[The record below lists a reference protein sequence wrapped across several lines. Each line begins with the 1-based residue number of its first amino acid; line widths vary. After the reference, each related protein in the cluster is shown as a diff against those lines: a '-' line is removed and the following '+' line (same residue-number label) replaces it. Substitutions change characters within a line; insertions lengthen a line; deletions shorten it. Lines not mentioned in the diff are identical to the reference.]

1 MNTFGNKGLQRLK
14 ARTKGPAKE
23 NRGIGS
29 TDTMTKN
36 AKNTGKFLAQEGV
49 GQALKK
55 FAGNVA
61 SKAFGVAGMLLSSQK
76 AYAGGK
82 SKMDYAMDRILKEN
96 PGTKIIRSVE
106 DLNTDQ

>member
-1 MNTFGNKGLQRLK
+1 MNKFGNNGLQRLK

-23 NRGIGS
+23 ENRGIGS
-29 TDTMTKN
+29 TDTMIKDAKN
-36 AKNTGKFLAQEGV
+36 AGKFVAQEGF

-82 SKMDYAMDRILKEN
+82 SKMDYAMDQYQKDN
-96 PGTKIIRSVE
+96 PDAKIIRNVE
-106 DLNTDQ
+106 DLK

>member
-1 MNTFGNKGLQRLK
+1 MSKFGNNGLQRLK
-14 ARTKGPAKE
+14 ARTKGPAKSHDKM
-23 NRGIGS
+23 GVGS
-29 TDTMTKN
+29 TDTMINEAKN
-36 AKNTGKFLAQEGV
+36 AGKFVAQEGF

-82 SKMDYAMDRILKEN
+82 SKMDYAMDQYQKDN
-96 PGTKIIRSVE
+96 PDAKIIRNVE
-106 DLNTDQ
+106 DLK